1 MRLLLVLL
9 SSLVLQSTP
18 GAVDFSGTW
27 KMIPEKSGSPEQ
39 SAPITEMTFVI
50 AQTANDIRLEMT
62 SGHDKPI
69 SVTYPLGPAPRVP
82 EDALPSG
89 QQRAFWQGNRLTVE
103 RGITISGQTVSSK
116 QMLTLNPDRSEM
128 TVERL
133 VIVQHGY
140 TLKGTPNYA
149 TVTDV
154 FARVPR

>member
-1 MRLLLVLL
+1 MHVLLLLA
-9 SSLVLQSTP
+9 SLVLQSP
-18 GAVDFSGTW
+18 ASAIDFSGTW
-27 KMIPEKSGSPEQ
+27 KMVPEKSGSPQQ
-39 SAPITEMTFVI
+39 SQPITEMTFVI
-50 AQTANDIRLEMT
+50 EQTADNIKLDIT
-62 SGHDKPI
+62 SAHDKPI
-69 SVTYPLGPAPRVP
+69 SVSYPLGPAPKLP

-89 QQRAFWQGNRLTVE
+89 EQRAFWQGNKLTVE

-116 QMLTLNPDRSEM
+116 QVLSLSPDRSEM

>member
-1 MRLLLVLL
+1 MHVLLLLT
-9 SSLVLQSTP
+9 SLVLQSP
-18 GAVDFSGTW
+18 ASAVDFSGTW
-27 KMIPEKSGSPEQ
+27 KMIPEKSGSPQQ
-39 SAPITEMTFVI
+39 SQPITEMTFVI
-50 AQTANDIRLEMT
+50 EQTADNVKLDMT
-62 SGHDKPI
+62 SGHDKPV
-69 SVTYPLGPAPRVP
+69 SASYPLGPAPRVP

-89 QQRAFWQGNRLTVE
+89 EQRAFWQGNKLIVE

-116 QMLTLNPDRSEM
+116 QVLTLSPDRSEL

-154 FARVPR
+154 FARAPR